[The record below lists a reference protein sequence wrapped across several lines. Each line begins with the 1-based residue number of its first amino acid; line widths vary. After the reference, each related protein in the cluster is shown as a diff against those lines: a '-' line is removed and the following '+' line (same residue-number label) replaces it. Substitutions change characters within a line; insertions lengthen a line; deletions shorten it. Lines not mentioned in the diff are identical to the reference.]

1 MSLTSAAVMI
11 GDSGFLNPPPPMAVI
26 EVEVGDIVSVG
37 ENNMK
42 SCSKG
47 SKYVSIRSFRSCTSI
62 SSAKR
67 KSSSAPLKVEEKLD
81 MLKSTYLLV

>member
-11 GDSGFLNPPPPMAVI
+11 GDSGFLNPPPPMDV
-26 EVEVGDIVSVG
+26 
-37 ENNMK
+37 

-81 MLKSTYLLV
+81 MLKVTVSACVTVLSGISVRKFT

>member
-11 GDSGFLNPPPPMAVI
+11 GDSGFLNPPPPMAV
-26 EVEVGDIVSVG
+26 
-37 ENNMK
+37 

-81 MLKSTYLLV
+81 MLRKVICLCNGFNWCP

>member
-11 GDSGFLNPPPPMAVI
+11 GDSGFRNPPPPPMV
-26 EVEVGDIVSVG
+26 V
-37 ENNMK
+37 

-47 SKYVSIRSFRSCTSI
+47 SKYVSISSSRSCTSI
-62 SSAKR
+62 SSANR

-81 MLKSTYLLV
+81 IVNSVTVLNGTV

>member
-11 GDSGFLNPPPPMAVI
+11 GDSGFLNPPPPMAV
-26 EVEVGDIVSVG
+26 
-37 ENNMK
+37 

-81 MLKSTYLLV
+81 MSKLSACVTVLRGTSVRKFT